1 LGGGFLLYFVLLL
14 LLGVEEPCRIRSY
27 FTFWL
32 AILFSSIN
40 LHILDKEWLGQY
52 GGGHRIG
59 AANNETR
66 NFNYQMNT
74 FDMTLPIMIS
84 K

>member
-1 LGGGFLLYFVLLL
+1 MQGRFYSLGGGFLLYFVLLL
-14 LLGVEEPCRIRSY
+14 LLGVEEFCRIRSY

-32 AILFSSIN
+32 AILFSSITP
-40 LHILDKEWLGQY
+40 HILDKEWLGQY

-66 NFNYQMNT
+66 N
-74 FDMTLPIMIS
+74 S
-84 K
+84 VK